1 MTVIVRSA
9 GNIGPF
15 KSVVD
20 DGDKLVC
27 DGVHFPKI
35 VIGEY
40 TISNDDGL
48 APTPPVREE
57 EDAEFHA
64 ELHALKQKLITD
76 DAGHMATIDA
86 ALAALDNSRLSQRI
100 KADWQCIPRVTPKG
114 RLSDFLRPLLG
125 KTQKQWNKL
134 LRDA

>member
-1 MTVIVRSA
+1 MTVIVRAA

-20 DGDKLVC
+20 DDDKLVC

-35 VIGEY
+35 VLGEY
-40 TISNDDGL
+40 TLTEDDGL
-48 APTPPVREE
+48 APIPPPVEE
-57 EDAEFHA
+57 EDTERDA
-64 ELHALKQKLITD
+64 ELHALKLKLITD

-125 KTQKQWNKL
+125 KTQKQWNKI